1 MKPSLELQNRSLNR
15 ASARFGFVVLG
26 LAAVFNL
33 GALSVAETSYEALQ
47 LSSSA
52 VVQTQ
57 RGTSAIDQLR
67 IDLLDAETGQRG
79 FILTG
84 DNAYLA
90 PYQQAQNRLRDDL
103 EALHGLIGDNPVQA
117 SQLATVRRLLS
128 ERFDDIDNTIKLRRD
143 EGFEAAQ
150 NVVATHAGKIT
161 MDTLRA
167 AFDGMVQE
175 ESRVR
180 SARVDGL
187 ARHQR
192 ALRLGLFAESLL
204 NLLLVTLGA
213 IFLWNDLRRHRRE
226 RAALQQRGATLEAQ
240 VRERTAQL
248 TELSR
253 FQESVREDER
263 KRVARELHDEL
274 GGTLTAAK
282 IDLQLITDRLKTDAA
297 VVPRIARINAALDDA
312 IAVKRRIIEDLRPT
326 LLDNLGIGAALRW
339 QCEEFAK
346 RMGCAC
352 HAQCPDAEAQPTSDQ
367 SVAIYRIVQEALT
380 NIAKYAKATSVWVE
394 LFRQEDRWQLRVR
407 DDGVGMDPE
416 KQHHPTSHG
425 LISIRERVHV
435 LGGDVS
441 VKGRPG
447 DGTSIEVSLPVIASD
462 PVPTAP

>member
-1 MKPSLELQNRSLNR
+1 MKPPPKPQNPSVKRV
-15 ASARFGFVVLG
+15 SARLGFVVLG

-33 GALSVAETSYEALQ
+33 GALSVAETSYDQLQ
-47 LSSSA
+47 ISSGA
-52 VVQTQ
+52 VVRTQ
-57 RGTSAIDQLR
+57 RGTSAIDRLR

-84 DNAYLA
+84 DNGYLV
-90 PYQQAQNRLRDDL
+90 PYHQAQNRLRDDL
-103 EALHGLIGDNPVQA
+103 DVLQSLIGDNPVQA
-117 SQLATVRRLLS
+117 SQLATVRRLVS
-128 ERFDDIDNTIKLRRD
+128 DRFEEIDNTIRLRRD
-143 EGFEAAQ
+143 EGFDAAQ
-150 NVVATHAGKIT
+150 GMVMTHGGKIT

-167 AFDGMVQE
+167 ALDGMVEE

-180 SARVDGL
+180 NARIGGL
-187 ARHQR
+187 TRHQR
-192 ALRLGLFAESLL
+192 AIRLGLFAEASL

-213 IFLWNDLRRHRRE
+213 IFLWSEVRRHRRE

-253 FQESVREDER
+253 FQESVREDEK

-282 IDLQLITDRLKTDAA
+282 IDLQLISDRLKTDAA
-297 VVPRIARINAALDDA
+297 VAPRIARISAALDDA

-326 LLDNLGIGAALRW
+326 LLDNLGICAALRW

-346 RMGCAC
+346 RTGCPC
-352 HAQCPDAEAQPTSDQ
+352 SDQCPDAEVQPTSEQ

-380 NIAKYAKATSVWVE
+380 NIAKYAKAKSVRVE
-394 LFRQEDRWQLRVR
+394 LFLEEDHWHLRVR

-425 LISIRERVHV
+425 LISIRERVRA
-435 LGGDVS
+435 LGGHVS

-447 DGTSIEVSLPVIASD
+447 DGTSIEISLPVEID
-462 PVPTAP
+462 PTPSPAP

>member
-1 MKPSLELQNRSLNR
+1 MKPPSELQNRSLKR
-15 ASARFGFVVLG
+15 TSARFGFVVLG

-33 GALSVAETSYEALQ
+33 GALSVAETSYEALE
-47 LSSSA
+47 LSSGA
-52 VVQTQ
+52 VVRTQ
-57 RGTSAIDQLR
+57 RGTSAIDRLR
-67 IDLLDAETGQRG
+67 IDILDAETGQRG

-84 DNAYLA
+84 DNAYLV
-90 PYQQAQNRLRDDL
+90 PYQQAQNRLRGDL
-103 EALHGLIGDNPVQA
+103 DALQGLLGDNPVQA

-128 ERFDDIDNTIKLRRD
+128 DRFDDIDTTIKLRRD
-143 EGFEAAQ
+143 EGLAAAQ
-150 NVVATHAGKIT
+150 SVVTTHAGKIT

-167 AFDGMVQE
+167 ALDGMVEE

-180 SARVDGL
+180 NARIGGL
-187 ARHQR
+187 TRHQQGIR
-192 ALRLGLFAESLL
+192 FGFFAESLL

-213 IFLWNDLRRHRRE
+213 IFLWTDLRRHRRE

-240 VRERTAQL
+240 VRDRTAQL

-326 LLDNLGIGAALRW
+326 LLDNLGICAALRW

-346 RMGCAC
+346 RTGCAC
-352 HAQCPDAEAQPTSDQ
+352 HAQCPEADAPPTLDQ

-380 NIAKYAKATSVWVE
+380 NIAKYAKATSVQVD
-394 LFRQEDRWQLRVR
+394 LFRQEDHWQLRVR
-407 DDGVGMDPE
+407 DDGVGIDPA

-435 LGGDVS
+435 LNGEVS
-441 VKGRPG
+441 VNGRPG
-447 DGTSIEVSLPVIASD
+447 DGTLIEVSLPVIASD
-462 PVPTAP
+462 PVPAAS